1 MNDII
6 ENPLASL
13 PRRDNGMNAG
23 AVSIE
28 EQRAIAEARGQ
39 IQLAKMFPRSLT
51 EATAELVE
59 ACKSPEFAAAAF
71 YSVPNRGSGPSI
83 RFAEEVARCYGNFE
97 YGHRELSRSEGKSE
111 IEVFAWDKQKN
122 NYSKRQ
128 ITVLH
133 VRDTKNGSY
142 PLRDQADIDNRIAN
156 VASKQMRGRILALL
170 PKSMVELGIQEC
182 RKTLAGGNQQSIG
195 QRVQKMVGAFAGYG
209 VTPQNLSDYL
219 GHSIDNCSADDL
231 TDLIGVFNALRE
243 GARVADYFEQLSNSE
258 PQAKL
263 PGTEND
269 NKKPASIASAVQQAA
284 AEHPEPEPAPTQK
297 KTRAAKKPEPQPEP
311 EPETVPDDAGPTD
324 SDDGDLF

>member
-1 MNDII
+1 MTDIT
-6 ENPLASL
+6 NPLDHM
-13 PRRDNGMNAG
+13 PRRDVSVNAG

-28 EQRAIAEARGQ
+28 QERAIAEARGQ
-39 IQLAKMFPRSLT
+39 IQLAKMFPRSIA

-59 ACKSPEFAAAAF
+59 ACKSPEFAASAF

-133 VRDTKNGSY
+133 VRDTKSGAY

-170 PKSMVELGIQEC
+170 PKSMVQLGIEEC
-182 RKTLAGGNQQSIG
+182 QKTLSGGNQQSITM
-195 QRVQKMVGAFAGYG
+195 RVQKMVSAFSNYG
-209 VTPQNLSDYL
+209 VTPANLTDYI
-219 GHSIDNCSADDL
+219 GHSIDNCTADDL
-231 TDLIGVFNALRE
+231 TNLVGVFNAIRE
-243 GARVADYFEQLSNSE
+243 GARVADYFEQ
-258 PQAKL
+258 QAVTDTQVKI
-263 PGTEND
+263 PSVEKSSITE
-269 NKKPASIASAVQQAA
+269 AVEAA
-284 AEHPEPEPAPTQK
+284 TPEPAEK
-297 KTRAAKKPEPQPEP
+297 KVRGRPAKKQEP
-311 EPETVPDDAGPTD
+311 EQAEELSAEPDQVAEQPAPEESGE
-324 SDDGDLF
+324 DLF